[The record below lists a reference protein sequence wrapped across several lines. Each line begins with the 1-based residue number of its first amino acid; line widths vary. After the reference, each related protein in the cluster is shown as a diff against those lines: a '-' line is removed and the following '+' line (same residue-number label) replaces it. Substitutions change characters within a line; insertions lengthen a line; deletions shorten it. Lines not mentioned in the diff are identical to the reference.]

1 MLVGEAWGAHGE
13 AEARTAMLSQLEV
26 IVGKVANA
34 PKPPLPGG
42 VVETVP
48 KADSKDM
55 TATGGGT
62 SLLPAALV
70 LEYRDDNG
78 QESTR
83 RVTLLS
89 ADTDGSD
96 PNITALCHMRQDYRR
111 FRIASIARVI
121 DPLGATDAYP
131 SVTACLDRFRANPDM
146 PAAQSAGGLPR
157 ATWDQLVVL
166 MFFARCD
173 GYMHPSERRI
183 MLDFVAERHGPIDSP
198 VDEAW
203 EVIRRLYPDSRTML
217 ASARAVAR
225 EGGPDALESL
235 KQTIRHLIEA
245 DGLIHNDEALHA
257 IELAYLD

>member
-1 MLVGEAWGAHGE
+1 
-13 AEARTAMLSQLEV
+13 MLSQLEV

-42 VVETVP
+42 VVEHVP
-48 KADSKDM
+48 KTDSNDM
-55 TATGGGT
+55 SATGGGT
-62 SLLPAALV
+62 SLLPAGLV
-70 LEYRDDNG
+70 FEYRDDDG
-78 QESTR
+78 QESVR

-89 ADTDGSD
+89 ADVDGAE
-96 PNITALCHMRQDYRR
+96 PNITAVCHMRQDYRC
-111 FRIASIARVI
+111 FRIDGLSSVI
-121 DPLGATDAYP
+121 DPLGAGDRYP
-131 SVTACLDRFRANPDM
+131 TVTGCLSRFRADPTM
-146 PAAQSAGGLPR
+146 PAEEAAGGLPR
-157 ATWDQLVVL
+157 ATWDQLIVL

-173 GYMHPSERRI
+173 GYMHPSERRV

-217 ASARAVAR
+217 ASAKAVAR
-225 EGGPDALESL
+225 RGGPDALEAL
-235 KQTIRHLIEA
+235 KQTIRTLIEA